1 MGLLTLYIGLL
12 LPWLGGTLWL
22 VFAESH
28 FNSNIPPN
36 RFRQAGYGF
45 FVGFAVLFLA
55 IITANELT
63 GTVSWLG
70 IVLFLLVFFAS
81 GGVAVWR
88 NHVTA
93 SSFPPVPQSP
103 LSTKVKI
110 LTVLM
115 LALMAIHFI
124 FMTIEVFTQPLYP
137 WDAWLVWAY
146 RAKAW
151 FLAGGMVD
159 FVSSAEWLV
168 TTSADSYSIDARSYP
183 LFASVMPY
191 WAALSLGHWSET
203 LINLPVLFAG
213 LAIGL
218 ALYGQLREYGL
229 NVTISIIACYMLYS
243 IPIFGTHIALAG
255 YADIWMSG
263 FVGLGFISVLTGAIK
278 HAETGKLSSP
288 VILGFLMIGFGILV
302 KNEGLIWF
310 FAALLMLVVA
320 TCNPRIQ
327 ILTAVITVALV
338 SLAFALGFT
347 HIVIPLIGML
357 GFVNGEFII
366 PLFGGI
372 VLEPHSVWRAYWVN
386 FFSMGN
392 WNLLWILVAAGLFS
406 GLKPVNKSSAVAS
419 RYQIRRFGLSFILIF
434 LATQLFIFGLTE
446 QGRWAVTYTAINRLP
461 LHFIPALLFISFVM
475 VHSSLNK
482 SDSETS
488 TLESRNGRI

>member
-28 FNSNIPPN
+28 LNCNTPPN

-70 IVLFLLVFFAS
+70 IMLFLFVFSAS

-88 NHVTA
+88 NRVTA
-93 SSFPPVPQSP
+93 SSFHPVPQTP
-103 LSTKVKI
+103 LSTNMKI

-124 FMTIEVFTQPLYP
+124 FMTVEVFTQPLYP

-168 TTSADSYSIDARSYP
+168 TTSADTYSIDAWRYP

-263 FVGLGFISVLTGAIK
+263 FVGLGLISVMTGAIK
-278 HAETGKLSSP
+278 HAETGKLSFP
-288 VILGFLMIGFGILV
+288 VILGYLMIGFGILV
-302 KNEGLIWF
+302 KNEGLVWF
-310 FAALLMLVVA
+310 LAALLMLVVA
-320 TCNPRIQ
+320 TCKPRIQ
-327 ILTAVITVALV
+327 ILTVVITVALV
-338 SLAFALGFT
+338 SIGFALGFT
-347 HIVIPLIGML
+347 HIDIPLIGTL

-366 PLFGGI
+366 PFFGGF
-372 VLEPHSVWRAYWVN
+372 VLESHSVWRAYWEN
-386 FFSMGN
+386 FFTMGN
-392 WNLLWILVAAGLFS
+392 WNLLWILVAVGLFS

-419 RYQIRRFGLSFILIF
+419 RYRIRRFGLSFILIF

-446 QGRWAVTYTAINRLP
+446 QGRWAETFTAINRLP
-461 LHFIPALLFISFVM
+461 LHFIPALLFIAFVM

-482 SDSETS
+482 SDSEIS
-488 TLESRNGRI
+488 TVESRNGSV